1 MPAEA
6 DRALV
11 MFLSGVLLL
20 ALFIVRD
27 TMIRSRGGKANGEE
41 EEETR
46 PDRPGGA

>member
-1 MPAEA
+1 MPAEV

-46 PDRPGGA
+46 RDRPGGA